1 VTARLFFVHTS
12 RRHDG
17 HDDLLPK
24 IRKPV
29 LITHGIA
36 DAIVKPAA
44 VDQHK
49 AAMAHAQVHLA
60 KTGHAVFWDDAADF
74 NERLHAFCESLQ
86 S

>member
-1 VTARLFFVHTS
+1 
-12 RRHDG
+12 
-17 HDDLLPK
+17 
-24 IRKPV
+24 V

-60 KTGHAVFWDDAADF
+60 KTGPAVFWDDAAGF
-74 NERLHAFCESLQ
+74 NERLHVFCEGL
-86 S
+86 